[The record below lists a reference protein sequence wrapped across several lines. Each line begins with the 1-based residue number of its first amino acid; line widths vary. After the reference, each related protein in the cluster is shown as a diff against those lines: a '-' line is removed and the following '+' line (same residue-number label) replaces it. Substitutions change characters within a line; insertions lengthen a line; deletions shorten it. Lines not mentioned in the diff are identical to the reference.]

1 MPAEELWLRRFFVLL
16 TLHYAASTVQI
27 SASAVAAIH
36 KLNGLE
42 SPITANLQGLL
53 KAVQAVGVC
62 GSRCKKFIVDSSF
75 VVAMCSE
82 FLQQFPVYDTQVFN
96 PFLRPTCDSER
107 TVMWLRGV
115 AIILLGLEVGA
126 RASEICRMT
135 LCCWAPRKDGSV
147 YVAIKLAKNGR
158 NGEEAGAVLVRGS
171 GDFSECMSAITF
183 FEEFYIPFL
192 RDHGLG
198 VSSRCIAS
206 SFRTSICPFCSPMFP
221 VFRQEGGDVKAVGRS
236 QVTEAVKKWAVRIGR
251 EAANYSAVSF
261 RRGSVSIAAAEKVD
275 RDIRRKHIR
284 WKSEGT
290 QDIYT
295 EVSTSDSKVFG
306 EALRK
311 AVAKSKRAKGKK
323 LRFEFNT

>member
-1 MPAEELWLRRFFVLL
+1 MLL

-107 TVMWLRGV
+107 TMMWLRGV

-147 YVAIKLAKNGR
+147 YVAIKLVKNGK
-158 NGEEAGAVLVRGS
+158 S
-171 GDFSECMSAITF
+171 
-183 FEEFYIPFL
+183 
-192 RDHGLG
+192 
-198 VSSRCIAS
+198 
-206 SFRTSICPFCSPMFP
+206 
-221 VFRQEGGDVKAVGRS
+221 
-236 QVTEAVKKWAVRIGR
+236 
-251 EAANYSAVSF
+251 
-261 RRGSVSIAAAEKVD
+261 RGSVGS
-275 RDIRRKHIR
+275 RIRRF
-284 WKSEGT
+284 
-290 QDIYT
+290 Q
-295 EVSTSDSKVFG
+295 
-306 EALRK
+306 
-311 AVAKSKRAKGKK
+311 
-323 LRFEFNT
+323 